1 MTSFSNETIN
11 SPPEDS
17 HAMKVNHEHVFK
29 LPVVT
34 EALPVGPDL
43 TYFPN
48 LFDLDLPSDS

>member
-1 MTSFSNETIN
+1 
-11 SPPEDS
+11 
-17 HAMKVNHEHVFK
+17 MKVNHEHVFK